1 MHTPNHGLT
10 ACPSIAAVVGAQVG
24 PCSDLRL
31 RVLNDLLDQVLF
43 EPCYDTLRTKQQLG
57 YTVHSG
63 TRLTYGTLGYAVV
76 VVSAAYGAQEV
87 EERIEAFLQQQ
98 EAVLQVG
105 AWPSHGCLQLEL
117 WGSGMAHGWCVLCV
131 LEGANC
137 APLHQAEG
145 NACCLWL
152 L

>member
-1 MHTPNHGLT
+1 M
-10 ACPSIAAVVGAQVG
+10 QVG

-87 EERIEAFLQQQ
+87 EERIEAFLAQQ
-98 EAVLQVG
+98 EAALKVGTGWSCWRLQHGSCLCATHHVHGIAYCLAVYLIPHGAPEGLGCFQAVG
-105 AWPSHGCLQLEL
+105 CQAPRIAYMPWPT
-117 WGSGMAHGWCVLCV
+117 
-131 LEGANC
+131 
-137 APLHQAEG
+137 P
-145 NACCLWL
+145 
-152 L
+152 